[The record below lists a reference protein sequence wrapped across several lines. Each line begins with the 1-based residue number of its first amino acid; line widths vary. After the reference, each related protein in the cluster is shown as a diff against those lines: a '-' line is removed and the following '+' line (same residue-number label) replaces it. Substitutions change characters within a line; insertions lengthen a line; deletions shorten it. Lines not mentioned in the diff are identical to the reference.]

1 MDKDIALPGMG
12 IVRASTDLMRH
23 WLFLP
28 EGFEVVNAHME
39 PGGQIIA
46 FTVKHQEASI
56 DPDGAEL
63 PIVTPIF
70 QTKRDEDGVEWH
82 RIQKITIA
90 EKSDLNA

>member
-1 MDKDIALPGMG
+1 MDKDIALPGTC
-12 IVRASTDLMRH
+12 IVRASTDLMRY

-28 EGFEVVNAHME
+28 EGFEVVNVHME
-39 PGGQIIA
+39 PSKQIIV
-46 FTVKHQEASI
+46 FTVKHQEIPI

-70 QTKRDEDGVEWH
+70 QTKRDEDGVVWH
-82 RIQKITIA
+82 RILKVTIA